1 MDEVLRMIE
10 IIEDIRQ
17 PWKVKHKLLDIVVIV
32 LFAKLANADDWE
44 EIEYC
49 AEYNEDFLKQYIGL
63 ENGVPSHDK
72 IERVMGMIDPEYMQ
86 KIYEKWNELVNSN
99 EGEKLKKLSVLME
112 KLCVATQLQPKKQI
126 ILYLH
131 GAIQTDFAWDRKL

>member
-49 AEYNEDFLKQYIGL
+49 AEYNEDFLKVTSKNTFPKTRRYGI
-63 ENGVPSHDK
+63 
-72 IERVMGMIDPEYMQ
+72 IESSKDSR
-86 KIYEKWNELVNSN
+86 
-99 EGEKLKKLSVLME
+99 
-112 KLCVATQLQPKKQI
+112 
-126 ILYLH
+126 
-131 GAIQTDFAWDRKL
+131 

>member
-49 AEYNEDFLKQYIGL
+49 AEYNEDFLKRNYSEQ
-63 ENGVPSHDK
+63 
-72 IERVMGMIDPEYMQ
+72 Q
-86 KIYEKWNELVNSN
+86 KNCIPAQ
-99 EGEKLKKLSVLME
+99 KK
-112 KLCVATQLQPKKQI
+112 
-126 ILYLH
+126 
-131 GAIQTDFAWDRKL
+131 F

>member
-49 AEYNEDFLKQYIGL
+49 AEYNEDPEIIRFYLSEG
-63 ENGVPSHDK
+63 HDK
-72 IERVMGMIDPEYMQ
+72 RM
-86 KIYEKWNELVNSN
+86 
-99 EGEKLKKLSVLME
+99 KKL
-112 KLCVATQLQPKKQI
+112 
-126 ILYLH
+126 
-131 GAIQTDFAWDRKL
+131 

>member
-49 AEYNEDFLKQYIGL
+49 AEYNEDFLKRNYSEQ
-63 ENGVPSHDK
+63 
-72 IERVMGMIDPEYMQ
+72 Q
-86 KIYEKWNELVNSN
+86 KNCIPAQ
-99 EGEKLKKLSVLME
+99 KKL
-112 KLCVATQLQPKKQI
+112 
-126 ILYLH
+126 
-131 GAIQTDFAWDRKL
+131 